1 MSFGVTGIDSEFCGV
16 VISLSVSVAEVV
28 PTNDDINVVPGA
40 IVAID
45 IVSNDVV
52 VSGVSS
58 GLNVVS
64 VDKIV
69 VVSVMSVVSISDEV
83 TTDDELSDF
92 RQVSDIRVAS
102 GDDVVIID
110 EVVDSEELWNE
121 FDVLSNDSVSNSGIV
136 LDDCEMDG

>member
-1 MSFGVTGIDSEFCGV
+1 MSFGVTDVGVTDSEFCGV
-16 VISLSVSVAEVV
+16 VISLSVSVAVVV
-28 PTNDDINVVPGA
+28 PTNDGINVVPGA
-40 IVAID
+40 IVAND

-58 GLNVVS
+58 GL
-64 VDKIV
+64 IV
-69 VVSVMSVVSISDEV
+69 VVSVMPVVSISDEV

-102 GDDVVIID
+102 GDDVVIIG

-121 FDVLSNDSVSNSGIV
+121 FDVLSIDSFSNSDIV

>member
-1 MSFGVTGIDSEFCGV
+1 MSFGVTGIASEFCGV
-16 VISLSVSVAEVV
+16 VISLSFSVAEVV

-52 VSGVSS
+52 VSDVSS

-69 VVSVMSVVSISDEV
+69 VVSVMSVVSIRDEV

-92 RQVSDIRVAS
+92 CRVSDIRVAS
-102 GDDVVIID
+102 GDDVVNIGEGFD
-110 EVVDSEELWNE
+110 AEEL
-121 FDVLSNDSVSNSGIV
+121 
-136 LDDCEMDG
+136 